1 MKEKTDT
8 MKRKIEP
15 KKIITEI
22 RLKNCPEGPVLVVA
36 EPKNEVTEKYFS
48 GWSTPLS
55 PWGGFSRRPSALEV
69 TNEEGQNTFYVL

>member
-8 MKRKIEP
+8 MKREIEP

-22 RLKNCPEGPVLVVA
+22 RLNNCPEGPVLVVA
-36 EPKNEVTEKYFS
+36 EPKNEVAETYFS

-55 PWGGFSRRPSALEV
+55 PWGGFSRRPLSIRS
-69 TNEEGQNTFYVL
+69 NQRRR

>member
-22 RLKNCPEGPVLVVA
+22 RLKNCPEGPVLIVA
-36 EPKNEVTEKYFS
+36 EPKT
-48 GWSTPLS
+48 
-55 PWGGFSRRPSALEV
+55 R
-69 TNEEGQNTFYVL
+69 

>member
-22 RLKNCPEGPVLVVA
+22 RLKNCPERPVLVLA
-36 EPKNEVTEKYFS
+36 EQKN
-48 GWSTPLS
+48 
-55 PWGGFSRRPSALEV
+55 
-69 TNEEGQNTFYVL
+69 